1 LFHPTKRNY
10 YNKGVFNAHQSTLGC
25 INDFNRKIGQ
35 QLNVLANVRLTNGFS
50 GHDLRRTFATFVT
63 MASHDEF
70 LAMQLMRDRVPGLGD
85 RYIRYPMD
93 KLVEALEKY
102 SPIRQA
108 KESSQKNC
116 IIDGDRQKDSG
127 AVKPSVVSGAGQSL
141 KIKTVDTIKEFGGD
155 GGESNSPSK
164 RSCPGLTTS
173 LVSSFISPDSPQLTE
188 LNRTSR

>member
-1 LFHPTKRNY
+1 MPSPDSFLFLAKQTRHGCKAPLGENGMSKLIKRLL
-10 YNKGVFNAHQSTLGC
+10 KKAG
-25 INDFNRKIGQ
+25 I
-35 QLNVLANVRLTNGFS
+35 NGFS

-63 MASHDEF
+63 MSSHDEF
-70 LAMQLMRDRVPGLGD
+70 LAMRLMRDRVPGLGD

-108 KESSQKNC
+108 KESSQKSD
-116 IIDGDRQKDSG
+116 IIDGDRQEFSG
-127 AVKPSVVSGAGQSL
+127 AVKPSAVSGAGQSL
-141 KIKTVDTIKEFGGD
+141 KTETVETIKEFGGD

-173 LVSSFISPDSPQLTE
+173 LVSSFVSPDSPQLTE